1 MIEKKVVKNLKI
13 FSLALALIL
22 IVLPFVSAGVGISWD
37 KETSLIPENTKTCL
51 TYKVYNPWP
60 EDSTVE
66 IALSDNLMEIV
77 SYIQSESVFVPKDTS
92 SKNAI
97 PIEFCFKTPNV
108 YEKDCFLFNK
118 LLCKQDCIENM
129 RIYEGEVEVLEVGD
143 QVKGSGAGG
152 SATAVSVSAP
162 LRVKVQC
169 VAHTRNYSL
178 IYILIAVAAGI
189 FLIINL
195 IQRRKKKDKSKVRK

>member
-1 MIEKKVVKNLKI
+1 MMKKKMMKNLKI
-13 FSLALALIL
+13 FFLAFALVL
-22 IVLPFVSAGVGISWD
+22 IILPFVSAGVGISWD

-66 IALSDNLMEIV
+66 IALSDELMEIV
-77 SYIQSESVFVPKDTS
+77 SYIQSDSVFVPRETS
-92 SKNAI
+92 SKDAI
-97 PIEFCFKTPNV
+97 PIEFCFKTPTV
-108 YEKDCFLFNK
+108 YEQDCLLFNS
-118 LLCKQDCIENM
+118 LLCKQDCADDM
-129 RIYEGEVEVLEVGD
+129 RIYSGDVEVLEVGD
-143 QVKGSGAGG
+143 QVKGGAGG

-189 FLIINL
+189 FLMINL
-195 IQRRKKKDKSKVRK
+195 IQRRNKKNKK